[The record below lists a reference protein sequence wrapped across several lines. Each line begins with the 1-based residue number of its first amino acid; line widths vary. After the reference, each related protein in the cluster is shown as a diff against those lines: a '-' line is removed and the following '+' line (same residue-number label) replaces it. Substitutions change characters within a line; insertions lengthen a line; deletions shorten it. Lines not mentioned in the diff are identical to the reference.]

1 MFSFSSFF
9 NPLGKTAAAI
19 YPRTQKK
26 PAEETAGKF
35 TNQSAESL
43 IQKHRLAEALAV
55 RYQQFISLSEVTA
68 KIVIVKIL
76 LSVML
81 FAKLIISVTSFF
93 LYFDINL
100 FDYTLFFRSCQVYFS
115 SI

>member
-1 MFSFSSFF
+1 M
-9 NPLGKTAAAI
+9 
-19 YPRTQKK
+19 YPQTQKK

-35 TNQSAESL
+35 TNRSAESL
-43 IQKHRLAEALAV
+43 IQKYKLAKALAV

-68 KIVIVKIL
+68 KIVVVKIL

-81 FAKLIISVTSFF
+81 STKLIISVTSFF
-93 LYFDINL
+93 LYFEINSL
-100 FDYTLFFRSCQVYFS
+100 DYTPFLRSCQVYFS

>member
-1 MFSFSSFF
+1 M
-9 NPLGKTAAAI
+9 
-19 YPRTQKK
+19 YPQTQKM

-35 TNQSAESL
+35 TNRSAESL
-43 IQKHRLAEALAV
+43 IQEYKLAKALAV
-55 RYQQFISLSEVTA
+55 RYQQFIILSEVTA
-68 KIVIVKIL
+68 KIVVVKIL

-81 FAKLIISVTSFF
+81 STKLIISVTSFF

-100 FDYTLFFRSCQVYFS
+100 FDYTPFLRSCQVYFS

>member
-1 MFSFSSFF
+1 M
-9 NPLGKTAAAI
+9 
-19 YPRTQKK
+19 YPQTQKK

-35 TNQSAESL
+35 TNRSAESL
-43 IQKHRLAEALAV
+43 IPWNISFAEALAV

-68 KIVIVKIL
+68 KIVVVKIL

-81 FAKLIISVTSFF
+81 FTKLIISVTSFF

-100 FDYTLFFRSCQVYFS
+100 FNYTPFLRGCQVYFS